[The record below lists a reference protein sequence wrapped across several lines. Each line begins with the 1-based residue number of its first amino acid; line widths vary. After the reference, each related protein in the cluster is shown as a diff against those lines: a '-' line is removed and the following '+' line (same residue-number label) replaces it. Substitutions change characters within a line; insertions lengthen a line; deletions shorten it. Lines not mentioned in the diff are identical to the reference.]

1 MVLSY
6 LCIGVVGAHT
16 VNLFKYII
24 VFLDQF
30 FILLIDMWIVSS
42 FSIDKVTNALF
53 IIMRFLNQYGIASS
67 ATGSLTSL
75 DIDVIIVI

>member
-6 LCIGVVGAHT
+6 LCICIVSAHS

-42 FSIDKVTNALF
+42 FNVNKVTDALF
-53 IIMRFLNQYGIASS
+53 IIMRFLG
-67 ATGSLTSL
+67 
-75 DIDVIIVI
+75 